1 MIWILDLSEEYFR
14 KSEQVIL
21 DIDDHLCRVSIP
33 KTENTI
39 HYIQFLQPLT
49 PERRFFFVE
58 LINISPQCQVTI
70 GIASSN
76 HELNEAPGID
86 RDTVGYNSFTGKLYT
101 NRNDSGN
108 MHGNK
113 CKKGETMGV
122 EIEVFEKDMSV
133 VLFSKNFRPIGT
145 RYLTLK
151 NQFEFYPTIL
161 IESNGDP
168 VDLLVYWHTRVCVPP
183 HYSLVCRKIS
193 LFNWLENR
201 GFFSLWYIEKSRRL
215 VFTIGY

>member
-1 MIWILDLSEEYFR
+1 
-14 KSEQVIL
+14 
-21 DIDDHLCRVSIP
+21 
-33 KTENTI
+33 
-39 HYIQFLQPLT
+39 
-49 PERRFFFVE
+49 
-58 LINISPQCQVTI
+58 
-70 GIASSN
+70 
-76 HELNEAPGID
+76 
-86 RDTVGYNSFTGKLYT
+86 
-101 NRNDSGN
+101 

-193 LFNWLENR
+193 FFN
-201 GFFSLWYIEKSRRL
+201 
-215 VFTIGY
+215 